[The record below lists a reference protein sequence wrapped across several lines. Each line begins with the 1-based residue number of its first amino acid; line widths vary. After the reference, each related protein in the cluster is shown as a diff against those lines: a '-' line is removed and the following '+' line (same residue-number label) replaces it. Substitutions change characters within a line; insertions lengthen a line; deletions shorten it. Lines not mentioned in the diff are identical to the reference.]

1 MNMLRKILFFGLMTV
16 AGTVFGQNRN
26 TADKVD
32 RPNTKKIN
40 FGVRAGFN
48 SSMFMVS
55 ELKIKDVTID
65 EVQNNYKIGYFG
77 ALFMRINMK
86 KHYIQ
91 PEVSYNVTKCEITFD
106 KLGSQHPAIEPDY
119 ASVQSVLHTSFSG
132 STNFSASSSKD
143 VFNICNVMMPASGS
157 NPFSFAIVALVRRFG
172 LYGR

>member
-77 ALFMRINMK
+77 ALFF
-86 KHYIQ
+86 
-91 PEVSYNVTKCEITFD
+91 TCF
-106 KLGSQHPAIEPDY
+106 
-119 ASVQSVLHTSFSG
+119 
-132 STNFSASSSKD
+132 SSSSFRSRSSCLMLHNF
-143 VFNICNVMMPASGS
+143 VSILLIS
-157 NPFSFAIVALVRRFG
+157 NNLNPPCLAIYKLSVS
-172 LYGR
+172 

>member
-1 MNMLRKILFFGLMTV
+1 MLRKILFFGLMTV

-91 PEVSYNVTKCEITFD
+91 PEVSYNVTICEITFD
-106 KLGSQHPAIEPDY
+106 NSALNIRLSSRIMLRFNLYCTVLTFPFCMAI
-119 ASVQSVLHTSFSG
+119 T
-132 STNFSASSSKD
+132 
-143 VFNICNVMMPASGS
+143 
-157 NPFSFAIVALVRRFG
+157 
-172 LYGR
+172 

>member
-1 MNMLRKILFFGLMTV
+1 MLRKILFFGLMTV

-65 EVQNNYKIGYFG
+65 EVQNNYKNR
-77 ALFMRINMK
+77 LFRCSLHAYQYEETLYPTGSVIQCNQMRD
-86 KHYIQ
+86 YI
-91 PEVSYNVTKCEITFD
+91 
-106 KLGSQHPAIEPDY
+106 
-119 ASVQSVLHTSFSG
+119 
-132 STNFSASSSKD
+132 
-143 VFNICNVMMPASGS
+143 
-157 NPFSFAIVALVRRFG
+157 R
-172 LYGR
+172 

>member
-1 MNMLRKILFFGLMTV
+1 MLRKILFFGLMTV

-106 KLGSQHPAIEPDY
+106 KTRLSTSGYRAGLCFGS
-119 ASVQSVLHTSFSG
+119 
-132 STNFSASSSKD
+132 
-143 VFNICNVMMPASGS
+143 ICIAQ
-157 NPFSFAIVALVRRFG
+157 
-172 LYGR
+172 Y

>member
-1 MNMLRKILFFGLMTV
+1 MLRKILFFGLMTV

-77 ALFMRINMK
+77 ALNIRLSSRIMLRFNLYCTVLTFPFCMA
-86 KHYIQ
+86 
-91 PEVSYNVTKCEITFD
+91 IT
-106 KLGSQHPAIEPDY
+106 
-119 ASVQSVLHTSFSG
+119 
-132 STNFSASSSKD
+132 
-143 VFNICNVMMPASGS
+143 
-157 NPFSFAIVALVRRFG
+157 
-172 LYGR
+172 